1 MMGLDIYDRLTQKN
15 PGRYEPD
22 YAMVLNNYAV
32 HLSNA
37 GQYEEA
43 MKHTQQAIDIR
54 RRLGQ
59 KNPERYEQSY
69 TTSLISYSKRLCETG
84 QYDDALKHAEEA
96 LEIRRRLKEKNPDR
110 YEPVY
115 ALSLTNC
122 ANYLSDIGQYENA
135 MTYAQEAL
143 AIYCRLAVKLPLLF
157 DEATFNNTC
166 LIYFLQWLS
175 DYSDVVDDLTNLDNI
190 PKTIREHRRSL
201 FLFYAYFVK
210 ACRTSEQTT
219 QNENFKQALLFWKD
233 LTLVCKNEVLEYWLS
248 AAVYCRKNIPDLVN
262 ELDWQTSWQKFIN
275 QHHGKL
281 PQWMQE
287 AAHRL
292 KFEWPTIN
300 MGDGAI

>member
-1 MMGLDIYDRLTQKN
+1 LSDA
-15 PGRYEPD
+15 GR
-22 YAMVLNNYAV
+22 
-32 HLSNA
+32 
-37 GQYEEA
+37 
-43 MKHTQQAIDIR
+43 
-54 RRLGQ
+54 
-59 KNPERYEQSY
+59 
-69 TTSLISYSKRLCETG
+69 
-84 QYDDALKHAEEA
+84 YDDALKYAEEA
-96 LEIRRRLKEKNPDR
+96 LEIRLRLKEKNPDR